1 MRCPSSPFYQKRLLL
16 SKSPMISMLLSPMV
30 SIQTWAYSPEA
41 GPWTI
46 LISVNG
52 DPVLLVAQP
61 EVSGI
66 ILDSLYFSH
75 ATSNP
80 PSANVSR
87 MPPLLSSSTNTLG
100 QAFIISHLNMAMVSS
115 ECSSVGLAHLLSIF

>member
-1 MRCPSSPFYQKRLLL
+1 MRCPSSPFYQKGLLL

-30 SIQTWAYSPEA
+30 SIQTWPYSPEA

-61 EVSGI
+61 KVSGI

-75 ATSNP
+75 AMSNP
-80 PSANVSR
+80 PSVNVSR
-87 MPPLLSSSTNTLG
+87 MPPLLSSSSNTLA
-100 QAFIISHLNMAMVSS
+100 QAFIISHLNTAMVSS